1 MVEQS
6 AAQPSGDHRRRRTV
20 RRLLLAAVAL
30 LATAAFLIGTP
41 FLLLAIGHVRH
52 NDWTRFSNEG
62 QAYGG
67 IAAVFGML
75 ALLGVAVSLVL
86 QSRDAAANR
95 ELAQRTIQAD
105 LLSRA
110 LNDRELLACWGPSLH
125 GDDQQ
130 DRQHIYTNL
139 IVSFWRSMFEIGK
152 ITDDQLRVLSARMF
166 AGAPGRRYWTI
177 AGPHQES
184 HYVTDRD
191 RKFVQILDQEHV
203 KASVG
208 TYTAESPKSEGSRSA
223 MAGDHSTI
231 AALSLGIV
239 GGAVLSGAV
248 AVARRWS
255 NRTS

>member
-1 MVEQS
+1 MVGES
-6 AAQPSGDHRRRRTV
+6 AARPSGDHRRRRTA
-20 RRLLLAAVAL
+20 RRLFLAAAAL

-41 FLLLAIGHVRH
+41 FLLLAIGHVRP

-67 IAAVFGML
+67 IAAVIGML
-75 ALLGVAVSLVL
+75 ALLGVAASLVL
-86 QSRDAAANR
+86 QSRDGAANR
-95 ELAQRTIQAD
+95 ELAQRTIQGD

-110 LNDRELLACWGPSLH
+110 LDDRELLACWGPSRH

-152 ITDDQLRVLSARMF
+152 ITEDQLRVLSARMF

-191 RKFVQILDQEHV
+191 RKFVQILDQEHA
-203 KASVG
+203 KATVS
-208 TYTAESPKSEGSRSA
+208 THTAESPKPEGAQSTLG
-223 MAGDHSTI
+223 GDHSTI
-231 AALSLGIV
+231 AALALGIAV
-239 GGAVLSGAV
+239 GAVLSGAV
-248 AVARRWS
+248 AVARHRS